1 MNCVICLNRQAA
13 RLHTDQ
19 FRVSLIIADD
29 IRALARG
36 FLVHTLAG
44 FTVLGKTVF
53 FQVGWFEGRPGL
65 GKIGC
70 GDDASHGRMTVRAA
84 VQYRVM
90 DFLQLLKSVLAVGT
104 AASGQGYVF
113 INRHK

>member
-1 MNCVICLNRQAA
+1 M
-13 RLHTDQ
+13 
-19 FRVSLIIADD
+19 
-29 IRALARG
+29 
-36 FLVHTLAG
+36 
-44 FTVLGKTVF
+44 F

-70 GDDASHGRMTVRAA
+70 GDDASNGLMAVRTA

-104 AASGQGYVF
+104 IASGQGYVF
-113 INRHK
+113 INWHK